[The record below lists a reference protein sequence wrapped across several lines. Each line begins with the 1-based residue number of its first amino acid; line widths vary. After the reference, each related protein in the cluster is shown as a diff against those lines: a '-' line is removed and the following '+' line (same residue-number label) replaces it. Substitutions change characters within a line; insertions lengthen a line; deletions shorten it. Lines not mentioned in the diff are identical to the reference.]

1 MDFLGVGPLE
11 IVFVLVIALV
21 VVGPERLPVLARQ
34 AGKLLVSVRDWVQK
48 SPDAAMILRARQE
61 IESELANIRES
72 LAEVQTARDEM
83 VKVAQQVNTMVKEDV
98 LDATRSAM
106 DEATQGTV
114 ARATK
119 PNGLPATPAV
129 EQASAELESIV
140 ATAAEEAPQL
150 IAPDGSTLIEMMP
163 ADETAMIMPPRTNGI
178 HPGVA
183 PDYSGL
189 QAQVAA
195 LTEELRSLQA
205 QLQLRGVLDPEPLVG
220 VGGSFV
226 SKPLIEP
233 VLSVAGVMQA
243 ES

>member
-11 IVFVLVIALV
+11 IIFVLVIALV
-21 VVGPERLPVLARQ
+21 VVGPEKLPVLARQ
-34 AGKLLVSVRDWVQK
+34 AGKLVVSVRDWVQK

-72 LAEVQTARDEM
+72 LAEVQTARDEV
-83 VKVAQQVNTMVKEDV
+83 VKAVQQVNTLVKEDV
-98 LDATRSAM
+98 LDATTRAV
-106 DEATQGTV
+106 DEATHGPV

-119 PNGLPATPAV
+119 PNGLPATPGV
-129 EQASAELESIV
+129 EQASAELEN
-140 ATAAEEAPQL
+140 AAAAAAEDVPQL

-163 ADETAMIMPPRTNGI
+163 ADETATIMPPRANGL

-189 QAQVAA
+189 QVQVAA

-205 QLQLRGVLDPEPLVG
+205 QLQLRGVLDPAPLAG
-220 VGGSFV
+220 VGGNFATR
-226 SKPLIEP
+226 PLVEP
-233 VLSVAGVMQA
+233 VLSD
-243 ES
+243 